1 MAKSAEKQQQI
12 DVEEAFGNFL
22 REFSEP
28 DPKDPQKNVEKYRDL
43 VRGVVANKSKSLV
56 VEFKDLVAFDRSLAS
71 VITSEYDAHG
81 EEIDAAATNLLAVES
96 PDYASAL
103 RTLKVRFRDL
113 PEKTPMRRLRSD
125 VLGKLVEFK
134 GVVVRASRVSP
145 YVQKAVYQC
154 MSCGTTVEITEG
166 RRMRP
171 PAVCPNPSCPSHQ
184 TGITRFRFLLKES
197 VLVDRQRIRVQEEQE
212 EVPPGQLPTYVDVEL
227 FDDVVDV
234 ARPGDRVDIVGVLE
248 GEPSPTDP
256 QDRILDTYF
265 VANYI
270 EVVDKGFEEVQITDE
285 DVKRIKEL
293 AALPDVKE
301 RILSSIAPQIYG
313 LGYVKEAIALSMF
326 GSQPVYA
333 PDGTRIR
340 GDIHILLIGDPGVGK
355 SQLLQFAAKLAP
367 RGIYTSGKG
376 SSAAGLTAAVVKDQK
391 GEFMLEAGAMV
402 LADGGIACL
411 DEVDKM
417 DENDRVA
424 IHQAME
430 QQVTS
435 IAKAGIVASLNT
447 RASVIAA
454 ANPKLGRYMDDRTVG
469 DNVNLPVTILSRF
482 DLIYI
487 IKDKPDSLTDKMLS
501 DHILKVHMV
510 TEQKPAI
517 PPQLLRKYISYA
529 RRYVAP
535 TLSEEAAN
543 ALQEFFLKMRER
555 SVSSDSPVAITP
567 RQLEGL
573 IRLTKAE
580 ARLRLRD
587 MATVE
592 DAQEAINL
600 TKMYLSQ
607 VGIDPE
613 TGMPDIGPV
622 TTGMTHTQQN
632 RASLFLKTLEE
643 MLDESKGEDVELEKF
658 KEELAEKGMGEAEFE
673 RLYRS
678 FLRDGEIFEP
688 SPGKVNYVGRRKK
701 YERRSLGREVQ
712 AKKARRYG

>member
-1 MAKSAEKQQQI
+1 MATDSEQAQV
-12 DVEEAFGNFL
+12 DVEEAFGAFL

-28 DPKDPQKNVEKYRDL
+28 DLNDPKKKREKYRDL
-43 VRGVVANKSKSLV
+43 AREVAAKRERSLIV
-56 VEFKDLVAFDRSLAS
+56 DFKDVVSHDRSLAS
-71 VITSEYDAHG
+71 LISLDFDAHKD
-81 EEIDAAATNLLAVES
+81 ELNSSATRLLAIES
-96 PDYASAL
+96 PEYAESL
-103 RTLKVRFRDL
+103 RSLTVRFKGI
-113 PEKTPMRRLRSD
+113 PEKTPMRKLRSD
-125 VLGKLVEFK
+125 ALGKLVEFK

-145 YVQKAVYQC
+145 YVQKAVFQC

-171 PAVCPNPSCPSHQ
+171 PSVCPNPSCPSHQ
-184 TGITRFRFLLKES
+184 SGITRFKFLLKES

-227 FDDVVDV
+227 FDDIVDV
-234 ARPGDRVDIVGVLE
+234 ARPGDRVDVVGVLE
-248 GEPSPTDP
+248 GEPSPNDP

-285 DVKRIKEL
+285 DVKTIIGL
-293 AALPDVKE
+293 AKLPDIKE
-301 RILSSIAPQIYG
+301 RILGSVAPQIYG
-313 LGYVKEAIALSMF
+313 LGYIKEAIALSMF
-326 GSQPVYA
+326 GSQPVYT

-501 DHILKVHMV
+501 DHILKAHMV
-510 TEQKPAI
+510 NEQRPEI
-517 PPQLLRKYISYA
+517 PPILLRKYLSYA
-529 RRYVAP
+529 RRFVSP
-535 TLSEEAAN
+535 TLSEEAAE
-543 ALQEFFLKMRER
+543 ALQEFFLRMREK

-580 ARLRLRD
+580 ARLRLREV
-587 MATVE
+587 ATMS

-613 TGMPDIGPV
+613 TGLPDIGPV

-632 RASLFLKTLEE
+632 KASLFLKALEDL
-643 MLDESKGEDVELEKF
+643 LDESKGEDVDLEKF
-658 KEELAEKGMGEAEFE
+658 KQALSEKGMGEGEFQK
-673 RLYRS
+673 LYSS
-678 FLRDGEIFEP
+678 FLRDGQIFEP

-701 YERRSLGREVQ
+701 YERKSLGRKIQ
-712 AKKARRYG
+712 T

>member
-1 MAKSAEKQQQI
+1 MATGTQQSQV
-12 DVEEAFGNFL
+12 DVEEAFGAFL

-28 DPKDPQKNVEKYRDL
+28 DPSDPLKMREKYRDL
-43 VRGVVANKSKSLV
+43 VRDVAAKKEKSLV
-56 VEFKDLVAFDRSLAS
+56 VDFKDLVAHDRALAS
-71 VITSEYDAHG
+71 LIATDFDSHR
-81 EEIDAAATNLLAVES
+81 EELDAAATHLLSVES
-96 PDYASAL
+96 PGYAESL
-103 RTLKVRFRDL
+103 RSLTVRFKGM

-125 VLGKLVEFK
+125 ALGKLVEFK

-171 PAVCPNPSCPSHQ
+171 PTVCPNPSCPSHQ

-197 VLVDRQRIRVQEEQE
+197 LLVDRQRIRVQEEQD

-227 FDDVVDV
+227 FDDIVDV
-234 ARPGDRVDIVGVLE
+234 ARPGDRVDVVGVLE
-248 GEPSPTDP
+248 GEPSPNDP

-285 DVKRIKEL
+285 DVKAIKEL
-293 AALPDVKE
+293 ASQPDIKE
-301 RILSSIAPQIYG
+301 KILSSIAPQIYG

-340 GDIHILLIGDPGVGK
+340 GDIHVLLIGDPGVGK

-487 IKDKPDSLTDKMLS
+487 IKDKPDSTTDKMLS
-501 DHILKVHMV
+501 DHILKAHMV
-510 TEQKPAI
+510 NEQKPAV
-517 PPQLLRKYISYA
+517 PPSLLRKYISYA
-529 RRYVAP
+529 RRYVSP
-535 TLSEEAAN
+535 SLSEDAAN
-543 ALQEFFLKMRER
+543 VLQDFFLKMREK

-580 ARLRLRD
+580 ARMRLREI
-587 MATVE
+587 AGVTE
-592 DAQEAINL
+592 AQEAINL

-632 RASLFLKTLEE
+632 RASLFLKTLEDLLE
-643 MLDESKGEDVELEKF
+643 ESKGEDIDLETF
-658 KEELAEKGMGEAEFE
+658 KGALAEKGMAEAEFE
-673 RLYRS
+673 KLYRS

-688 SPGKVNYVGRRKK
+688 SPGKVNYVGRRKN
-701 YERRSLGREVQ
+701 YERKSLG
-712 AKKARRYG
+712 